1 MKKSLLGLTVSA
13 LFMVGAAHATTNP
26 NDASATLNIT
36 GTVVQDIASMCT
48 VTLDK
53 STLRLSD
60 TSIDKLI
67 TQGEDATS
75 PEQVKLNISGGD
87 DCSTKVA
94 AGTMAFKFTG
104 LGDNADGTVMG
115 NHNYDP
121 VTAARGVGVGIF
133 DSQNKMVRL
142 NSADYLVASTT
153 DTTIGLQMV
162 KLNGQSPTPGLI
174 DSTLTIEIQRL

>member
-36 GTVVQDIASMCT
+36 GTVVQDIANMCT

-75 PEQVKLNISGGD
+75 PEQVKLNIPAAM
-87 DCSTKVA
+87 TVA
-94 AGTMAFKFTG
+94 
-104 LGDNADGTVMG
+104 
-115 NHNYDP
+115 P
-121 VTAARGVGVGIF
+121 RWPQARWP
-133 DSQNKMVRL
+133 L
-142 NSADYLVASTT
+142 NLPD
-153 DTTIGLQMV
+153 
-162 KLNGQSPTPGLI
+162 
-174 DSTLTIEIQRL
+174 